1 MGQNLLKN
9 LLNSGHKVTIWNR
22 TSHKC
27 KVFAEAGALTASTP
41 SDVVAA
47 ADVVFACLSDPTAS
61 KEVVFGSFGLLSEI
75 NTSKAFVE
83 MSSID
88 PETSNDIS
96 EAIIAKGGR
105 YLEAPMIS
113 NGKKAAEDGEVIIIA
128 SGDKTLYE
136 DCSSC
141 FQAMGKHTVFLGHQV
156 GLASRMNL
164 IFSMLY
170 GNIVGA
176 LAECC
181 SLVDRADIQMK
192 EFKDILKSSIMNCPL
207 IDMSLDKIMKKD
219 LSILMTLGHLQKDL
233 RLALNMTEEYDAT
246 CPITAVTNETF
257 KNSKRSGF
265 SDSDASAV
273 YLRTRF

>member
-1 MGQNLLKN
+1 MGQSLLKN
-9 LLNSGHKVTIWNR
+9 LLNSGHQVTIWNR
-22 TSHKC
+22 TTHKC
-27 KVFAEAGALTASTP
+27 KVFAEAGAYTAATP
-41 SDVVAA
+41 SDVVIA

-75 NTSKAFVE
+75 SPSKALVE

-105 YLEAPMIS
+105 YLEAPMIG
-113 NGKKAAEDGEVIIIA
+113 NGKKAAEDGEVTIIA
-128 SGDKTLYE
+128 AGDKSLYE

-141 FQAMGKHTVFLGHQV
+141 FQAMGKHAVFLGHQV

-170 GNIVGA
+170 GNIIGA

-219 LSILMTLGHLQKDL
+219 TSVLMTLGHLQKDL

-257 KNSKRSGF
+257 KSSKRSGW
-265 SDSDASAV
+265 SDHDASAV
-273 YLRTRF
+273 YLRTRY